1 MHQCKRT
8 TWLRHSGDS
17 AALVR
22 QYPVSVIT
30 LASVSRVR
38 VTFPTAASPGQRWR
52 SFSPVTSV
60 ETNALRVSTQPL
72 FYLKLMSIDGLAK
85 WLIKQGSDISMQGAV
100 IAFERQNLIALLLDN
115 FLSDV
120 LLAI

>member
-1 MHQCKRT
+1 MAFFQPRYFSRNKRVAG
-8 TWLRHSGDS
+8 LDE
-17 AALVR
+17 L
-22 QYPVSVIT
+22 
-30 LASVSRVR
+30 
-38 VTFPTAASPGQRWR
+38 
-52 SFSPVTSV
+52 
-60 ETNALRVSTQPL
+60 L

-100 IAFERQNLIALLLDN
+100 IAFERQNVIALLLDN